1 MANANEPMLRP
12 SFGRPHVVILGAG
25 ASRAAFPN
33 GDKHGRRLPL
43 MSDLVEA
50 LDLGRVLEE
59 HGFEAPKADFEALY
73 SMLDTS
79 GQHQELVAR
88 IEKAVLEYFADLEVP
103 DTPTLYDYLVL
114 SLRPKDLIATF
125 NWDPLLWQVLCRN
138 ARRLSPEVLPRVLY
152 LHGNVAIGYCGKHTP
167 ATIANRKTRCR
178 KCGSLLAPSR
188 LIYPVTQKN
197 YDAHP
202 AVSASWRELQ
212 GQLKHAFILT
222 IFGYRAP
229 ETDVEAIE
237 LMKQARGDPNSKE
250 RDLDQIEIIDIRDEG
265 ELYRNWEPF
274 TCRDHCSLPRDFYQS
289 LAALHPRRSCED
301 FWEAITNLNLQEER
315 PMPRGADWAELDAW
329 LAPLLEQEREFVK
342 DSKNG

>member
-1 MANANEPMLRP
+1 MT
-12 SFGRPHVVILGAG
+12 
-25 ASRAAFPN
+25 
-33 GDKHGRRLPL
+33 
-43 MSDLVEA
+43 DLVEA
-50 LDLGRVLEE
+50 LGLGPVLEE
-59 HGFEAPKADFEALY
+59 HGFEAPQTNFEALY

-79 GQHQELVAR
+79 GQHQELLAR
-88 IEKAVLEYFADLEVP
+88 IDKAVFEYFADLELP

-138 ARRLSPEVLPRVLY
+138 AIRLGPEVLPRVLY
-152 LHGNVAIGYCGKHTP
+152 MHGNVAIGYCGKHKP
-167 ATIANRKTRCR
+167 ATIADRNTRCG

-188 LIYPVTQKN
+188 LIYPVRQKN
-197 YDAHP
+197 YNAHP
-202 AVSASWRELQ
+202 AVAASWRELQ
-212 GQLKHAFILT
+212 GRLKHAFILT

-237 LMKQARGDPNSKE
+237 LMKQARGDPNSEE
-250 RDLDQIEIIDIRDEG
+250 RVLDQIEIIDIREEG
-265 ELYRNWEPF
+265 ELYRNWKPLI
-274 TCRDHCSLPRDFYQS
+274 CRDHYYLTRDFYQS

-301 FWEAITNLNLQEER
+301 FWEAIMECKYQEER

-329 LAPLLEQEREFVK
+329 VAPLLEQERAFLK